1 VNSTLRLTCLVSIA
15 YSMLVGCSSGTSPS
29 NPSAAGTGGSEAGAS
44 GAGSGSAGAPNGGS
58 ANGGSANGAGA
69 GGQSSSGTAGAGTAG
84 AGTAGAGTAGASS
97 AGSNQGGA
105 GAGGAASHAGGG
117 GSSGA
122 SNTAGAGGDP
132 GRPTGL
138 VTGCAGPACPMGECE
153 KDTCTSL
160 YPAPLTASSS
170 LCAANA
176 SGQYCLV
183 ADGAWAIVCA
193 SGAPSLAKC
202 NFGCASDHVTL
213 TATCF

>member
-1 VNSTLRLTCLVSIA
+1 VNSTFRLTGLVSIA
-15 YSMLVGCSSGTSPS
+15 YSLLVGCSSGNSPS

-58 ANGGSANGAGA
+58 ANGGSANGGSANGA

-84 AGTAGAGTAGASS
+84 MST

-105 GAGGAASHAGGG
+105 GAGGAANHAGGG

-132 GRPTGL
+132 GRPMGL